1 MLVSTRDGWGRQTP
15 CRVCAQIFRS
25 LGCAD
30 LMTPVQVGPIYLAE
44 MAPAKLRG
52 TLNVLF
58 QLMVTIGALLTMVTF
73 NIVP

>member
-1 MLVSTRDGWGRQTP
+1 ML
-15 CRVCAQIFRS
+15 I
-25 LGCAD
+25 

-58 QLMVTIGALLTMVTF
+58 QLMVTIGAPLTMVTLILCLSPSLLSSF
-73 NIVP
+73 PHASKECRYC